1 MADVLQEFLLEV
13 KGQDL
18 TTQQPQAQTET
29 DSSYS
34 DYYNTQQELTKPE
47 EVSYSDPIMLQYQ
60 EQLSKNPQAYSSTRN
75 YTLDDLEKDEEFQT
89 RSERFMESIERDEN
103 IFEYLRDSDY
113 SLSSAIA
120 RAGQVRGW
128 SEEEKNDYTYLRN
141 SFDNAEVGST
151 KQYLQLAGDLTVDLI
166 ADPLNWLSAMFFV
179 PSAGS
184 SAAVALAAKQGIKTG
199 LKKITQEAAKPAIV
213 LGAEGAVWGGAHD
226 YFLQDADV
234 ELGLRDQIDYGQTA
248 LVSSLGFG
256 LGGAFGGAFG
266 AYTSISPKLSEKI
279 AKFSNEGDIID
290 QAKNVN
296 RKTEAEAFGEDKAV
310 DELVIKKDKESRLRK
325 RDQIISNTFGKY
337 TTQFVGM
344 AQNSR
349 TLQRLLGN
357 FRYDW
362 ARTFTEGAKGFE
374 RESYG
379 LSLSERT
386 HSYLYKMRDALNPLN
401 REVGLKTV
409 FRNDLNKKQ
418 NDDLVYLLRLKNKEL
433 DDLIASG
440 GVNGV
445 EPAVVQSA
453 LQIRDTLN
461 EIFEEG
467 VGAGLL
473 TRDQFV
479 DHFFPRHFSH
489 SKVKADKQGLID
501 IIKKSEHSLPQNMY
515 ADDAFMT
522 GPKATG
528 KDETILDP
536 SRKWIDQEVFERD
549 FVKEVSKGKTSLFEE
564 LTDAQKLEAR
574 ELKATQ
580 IVTNMIEKKH
590 TPFQFGTK
598 DNAGGGH
605 QFLQHRVFSK
615 IDDNELAPY
624 LENDVEKILE
634 AYVTDS
640 SRAITR
646 TQFFGKTKAA
656 FEKKFLI
663 PIRNE
668 LRKEKIDDDEI
679 DETIRRLRLM
689 HERVTGLDTDQIRI
703 KNKYGV
709 GAMDVLKLSQQM
721 AHLPLATLSSLT
733 EPLILLTRIDSVG
746 GKFAASKEVGKALV
760 KGIKKD
766 LDKFKFFV
774 QRVSGQEVKGFA
786 DMQDEYWQE
795 AYKVGLAMEQAV
807 ADRIESL
814 TGEALEGS
822 VVKKMQNAFFKAN
835 FSSSWTGAVQ
845 LASFTTGKRIIREFA
860 EELHLDATGAKKLSK
875 SKKDYIKKQLDGL
888 GVHDRFARQWYER
901 SLDNN
906 GLFDEGLAQGTSSAL
921 RKSDQNKQIGF
932 YKNHYQKGA
941 NRFTRE
947 IILNPSTAEANR
959 PLWFSH
965 PAGQLLAQFAGY
977 PTVFN
982 NTILKRWINEG
993 IVENKK
999 QTSVRIA
1006 GTALAMTAIATYMNA
1021 VRSGGRSLEEE
1032 DGTVILEAVQ
1042 RWGGLGP
1049 ADYAYRFHQNATY
1062 GSGQVGALLKTPT
1075 GPIVSDVFDSV
1086 LYRKGLVETMYTNVP
1101 FYSALPKDIR
1111 DSMKKSGRGSDK
1123 ALWGSMFPT
1132 EKKKKTNKRFVESTR
1147 DYSFAKGGIVD
1158 VPNASTEPDEKKVRG
1173 MPFTYAELGGVL
1185 AKDVEDRRGFALGG
1199 LANKLADN
1207 TNAEQIRGLTEEA
1220 HKDDVIRHLT
1230 KEVRKA
1236 EPIFESTL
1244 KTPLYKKI
1252 EASFFTET
1260 VKENVIR
1267 YVDSDLVNVL
1277 DEELQYATNIGPR
1290 ATTKAKKSGGKKL
1303 KYVGKL
1309 SVVNP
1314 FAIGQISEDKLTG
1327 SEFTKL
1333 LQDNKEMQDKLIN
1346 GSRLDKEDAKQLVK
1360 TLLDDYTDTQKLI
1373 QDFTKHPPEVTQ
1385 PLLNIKQST
1394 HLRNTLTDLGYD
1406 SIQANDD
1413 YILFDNA
1420 QFKVTKK
1427 LTKNNRTI

>member
-1 MADVLQEFLLEV
+1 MADVFQQFISEV
-13 KGQDL
+13 EGQDL
-18 TTQQPQAQTET
+18 TTQQPQTET

-60 EQLSKNPQAYSSTRN
+60 EQLSKSPEAYSPTRN
-75 YTLDDLEKDEEFQT
+75 YTLDDLEKDNEFQT
-89 RSERFMESIERDEN
+89 RAERFMESIERDED
-103 IFEYLRDSDY
+103 IFEYLRDSDF

-128 SEEEKNDYTYLRN
+128 SEQEKNDYNYLRN
-141 SFDNAEVGST
+141 RFDNAEVGST

-166 ADPLNWLSAMFFV
+166 ADPLNWLSAVFFV

-184 SAAVALAAKQGIKTG
+184 SAAVALAAKQAGKTG
-199 LKKITQEAAKPAIV
+199 LKKITQAATKPAIV
-213 LGAEGAVWGGAHD
+213 GGAEGAIWGGAHD

-248 LVSSLGFG
+248 LVSGLGLG
-256 LGGAFGGAFG
+256 LGGAFGGAIG

-279 AKFSNEGDIID
+279 AKFSNEGDVIE
-290 QAKNVN
+290 QAKKVD
-296 RKTEAEAFGEDKAV
+296 RKKEAEGFGEDKAV
-310 DELVIKKDKESRLRK
+310 DELVVKPDKEKRLRK
-325 RDQIISNTFGKY
+325 RDQIIANTFGKY

-344 AQNSR
+344 AQNSK

-362 ARTFTEGAKGFE
+362 ARTFAEGAKGFE

-379 LSLSERT
+379 LSLSETT
-386 HSYLYKMRDALNPLN
+386 HGYLFKMRDALNPLN

-409 FRNDLNKKQ
+409 FRNELNKKQ
-418 NDDLVYLLRLKNKEL
+418 NDDLIYLLRLKKNDFDK
-433 DDLIASG
+433 IVNSG
-440 GVNGV
+440 AINNSGYD
-445 EPAVVQSA
+445 PAVIQGSIK
-453 LQIRDTLN
+453 IRQTLN

-479 DHFFPRHFSH
+479 DHFFPRHFAH
-489 SKVKADKQGLID
+489 SKIKADKQGLID
-501 IIKKSEHSLPQNMY
+501 IIKKSEHALPQNNY

-528 KDETILDP
+528 KEETILDP

-549 FVKEVSKGKTSLFEE
+549 FVKEVSEGKTSLFEE
-564 LTDAQKLEAR
+564 LTETQKLEAR

-580 IVTNMIEKKH
+580 IVNNMIEKKH

-634 AYVTDS
+634 AYVTDA

-646 TQFFGKTKAA
+646 TKFFGKTKAA

-668 LRKEKIDDDEI
+668 LRKEGIDDDEI

-709 GAMDVLKLSQQM
+709 GAMDALKLSQQM

-746 GKFAASKEVGKALV
+746 GKFAASKDVGKALV
-760 KGIKKD
+760 KGVKKD
-766 LDKFKFFV
+766 LDKFRFFV
-774 QRVSGQEVKGFA
+774 KRVSGQEVKGFA

-822 VVKKMQNAFFKAN
+822 AVKKMQNAFFKAN
-835 FSSSWTGAVQ
+835 FLSSWTGSVQ
-845 LASFTTGKRIIREFA
+845 LAAFTTGKRIIREFS

-888 GVHDRFARQWYER
+888 GVHDRFAREWYAR
-901 SLDNN
+901 SLDKD
-906 GLFDEGLAQGTSSAL
+906 GIFDEGLAQGTSSAL
-921 RKSDQNKQIGF
+921 RKFDQNKQIAF

-993 IVENKK
+993 IVENKR

-1006 GTALAMTAIATYMNA
+1006 GTALAMTSIATYMNA
-1021 VRSGGRSLEEE
+1021 VRSGGRSLEED
-1032 DGTVILEAVQ
+1032 DGTIILEAVQ

-1123 ALWGSMFPT
+1123 ALWGSMFPQT
-1132 EKKKKTNKRFVESTR
+1132 TKQKTDSRFVEDTR
-1147 DYSFAKGGIVD
+1147 DYNFSKGGIVD
-1158 VPNASTEPDEKKVRG
+1158 VPNASIEPDEKKVRG
-1173 MPFTYAELGGVL
+1173 LPFTYAELGGVL
-1185 AKDVEDRRGFALGG
+1185 AQDVEDRRGFALGG
-1199 LANKLADN
+1199 IANKIAD
-1207 TNAEQIRGLTEEA
+1207 TTKAEKVRELTEND

-1230 KEVRKA
+1230 KEIRRA
-1236 EPIFESTL
+1236 EPIFESDL
-1244 KTPLYKKI
+1244 KNPLYKKV
-1252 EASFFTET
+1252 EASLFTEA
-1260 VKENVIR
+1260 VKEDVVR

-1277 DEELQYATNIGPR
+1277 DEELQYASNIGPR
-1290 ATTKAKKSGGKKL
+1290 ATTKPRKSGGKKI
-1303 KYVGKL
+1303 KHIGKL

-1314 FAIGQISEDKLTG
+1314 LELGQISEDQLTG
-1327 SEFTKL
+1327 SEFTQL
-1333 LQDNKEMQDKLIN
+1333 LQDNKELQDKLIN
-1346 GSRLDKEDAKQLVK
+1346 GSRLEKQDAKQLVK
-1360 TLLDDYTDTQKLI
+1360 NLLNDYTDTQKLI
-1373 QDFTKHPPEVTQ
+1373 QDFTKHPVEVTQ
-1385 PLLNIKQST
+1385 PLLDIKQST
-1394 HLRNTLTDLGYD
+1394 QLRETLTDLGYD
-1406 SIQANDD
+1406 SIHANDD

-1420 QFKVTKK
+1420 QFKITKK
-1427 LTKNNRTI
+1427 LTKKNRTI